1 MSDRPTKII
10 IDYDIDEGT
19 YSVIRAHNGLWHDR
33 DTGFATYEE
42 AEREAQQ
49 QCRTYGQPLM
59 LTAAAEDA
67 SGVLGP

>member
-1 MSDRPTKII
+1 MS
-10 IDYDIDEGT
+10 DIDEGT

-59 LTAAAEDA
+59 LTSAAEDA